1 MDNGLF
7 AVSQNG
13 RKFLGRNRNKW
24 KIKEK
29 AGIGAFIFL
38 RKIKMKNG
46 RCYNEN
52 KKILRNSKCNMNSL
66 K

>member
-38 RKIKMKNG
+38 RKIKMKNV
-46 RCYNEN
+46 RC
-52 KKILRNSKCNMNSL
+52 
-66 K
+66 

>member
-1 MDNGLF
+1 VDNGLF

-13 RKFLGRNRNKW
+13 RKFLGRNRNVW

-46 RCYNEN
+46 RC
-52 KKILRNSKCNMNSL
+52 
-66 K
+66 